1 MTYSAEK
8 KEAFADLEASIAK
21 LRKAYG
27 YDDDRSVMN
36 GWVLLTNAVSF
47 PEKSDDPDDDDLDQE
62 DSCGFYSRRG
72 QSSTLS
78 YGLLHEAI
86 RHYNYIQLTVEQ

>member
-1 MTYSAEK
+1 MTYSPEK
-8 KEAFADLEASIAK
+8 IAAFANLEDAIGQ

-27 YDDDRSVMN
+27 YDDDVMN
-36 GWVLLTNAVSF
+36 AWVLLTNSIGF
-47 PEKSDDPDDDDLDQE
+47 PDKEDDPDCDDLDQE
-62 DSCGFYSRRG
+62 DACGFYSRRG

-86 RHYNYIQLTVEQ
+86 RHYNYMQLTVEQE